1 MKIKNQFRISI
12 AIFIIILAVIT
23 ASVIITEQQTAQ
35 LSSQEAIALDIQTR
49 ASNLAYL
56 SNDYFLY
63 QENSQLTMW
72 QSEFSSLSNDLSK
85 LNPSNPEQQIQLN
98 NVKGDAQ
105 QLNSVWT
112 DVVSYLENA
121 PRNVSVRVLP
131 AFQIDWSRMAVQNQ
145 ALAFDAQQLSQ
156 AIRNQVDQLNLTD
169 IILIFALLG
178 LFGAYFLTNYLI
190 TYRNTLKSISELQAG
205 IAVIGSGNLDYSIKA
220 DKKDEIGEV
229 SKSFN
234 QMAANL
240 KTMTASKADLEG
252 EIAERKKAEEELTAT
267 KNRLAE
273 ELAGLSKLQEISMRF
288 VSQDKMQA
296 LLDGIVNSAIE
307 ITHADMG
314 TMQLLNEGNTLRFVS
329 QRGFKQSYL
338 DFFKCINADGHTVY
352 GEAMRSKKRVIVDDV
367 TQSPIFVNTP
377 ALKVLLEAGVRAV
390 QSTPLFTRS
399 GKFLGVITTYYQ
411 TPHKP
416 DEFDLRLLDLLVRQA
431 ADFVERVENEQ
442 KIDEYAKNLEKVVE
456 ERTKQ
461 LKDAERLA
469 AIGTTA
475 GMVGHDIRNPL
486 QGIASDV
493 YLVKSDLA
501 LMPEGEAKDSMK
513 ESLEGIEKNV
523 EYINKIVQD
532 LQDYAKPIKPT
543 LQETDFERLCQE
555 VLFKNGVPENIDAAL
570 KVEKQAK
577 KLDADPE
584 LLKRILSNLVN
595 NAVQAMPEG
604 GKLAIHAYKE
614 AGDTVIVV
622 QDTGVGV
629 PEEIKPKLFTPLFT
643 TKSKGQGFGLAVVKR
658 MTEALGGTVS
668 FESEQG
674 KGTKFIIRLPQKK

>member
-49 ASNLAYL
+49 ASNLAYI

-85 LNPSNPEQQIQLN
+85 LNPSSPEQQMLLN

-131 AFQIDWSRMAVQNQ
+131 AFQTDWSRMAVQNQ

-156 AIRNQVDQLNLTD
+156 AIRNQVDQLNLTE

-314 TMQLLNEGNTLRFVS
+314 TMQLLNEDNTLRFVS
-329 QRGFKQSYL
+329 QHGFKQSYL

-352 GEAMRSKKRVIVDDV
+352 GEAMRSKKRVIFDDV
-367 TQSPIFVNTP
+367 TQSPILVNTP

-442 KIDEYAKNLEKVVE
+442 KIDEYAKNL
-456 ERTKQ
+456 
-461 LKDAERLA
+461 
-469 AIGTTA
+469 
-475 GMVGHDIRNPL
+475 
-486 QGIASDV
+486 
-493 YLVKSDLA
+493 
-501 LMPEGEAKDSMK
+501 
-513 ESLEGIEKNV
+513 
-523 EYINKIVQD
+523 
-532 LQDYAKPIKPT
+532 
-543 LQETDFERLCQE
+543 
-555 VLFKNGVPENIDAAL
+555 
-570 KVEKQAK
+570 
-577 KLDADPE
+577 
-584 LLKRILSNLVN
+584 
-595 NAVQAMPEG
+595 
-604 GKLAIHAYKE
+604 
-614 AGDTVIVV
+614 
-622 QDTGVGV
+622 
-629 PEEIKPKLFTPLFT
+629 
-643 TKSKGQGFGLAVVKR
+643 
-658 MTEALGGTVS
+658 
-668 FESEQG
+668 
-674 KGTKFIIRLPQKK
+674 